1 VADVVVVTLF
11 IVGDREPPNLLLPCP
26 PNLLVEDEG
35 VVTESVDGCEEAVEV
50 VEELSA

>member
-1 VADVVVVTLF
+1 MVVDIAVVTLF

-35 VVTESVDGCEEAVEV
+35 VVTESVDGCEEVVEV
-50 VEELSA
+50 LSA

>member
-1 VADVVVVTLF
+1 VVTLF